1 MSHQDWDNVTFKKK
15 PKETKE
21 LKKTKKNISQ
31 KAETLGKFIAPSNF
45 RKEMMQARVQKKMT
59 QQDLANKMNVQQ
71 NVIRDWESGKS
82 VPNNNAIG
90 KIERA
95 IGVKLPR
102 CKKIKNSD
110 PND

>member
-1 MSHQDWDNVTFKKK
+1 MSHQDWDTVTFRKKA
-15 PKETKE
+15 KETKE
-21 LKKTKKNISQ
+21 VKKIKKNISQ
-31 KAETLGKFIAPSNF
+31 KAETIGKFIAPSNF
-45 RKEMMQARVQKKMT
+45 RKEMMQSRVQMKMT
-59 QQDLANKMNVQQ
+59 QQDLASKMNIQQ

-102 CKKIKNSD
+102 CKKIKKSESED
-110 PND
+110 